1 MRSSTSL
8 KQASLLIVLLSYV
21 ATAYEPILDGT
32 ADPIRINAYF
42 GVVLSLLFFVSCGIV
57 YYYAEA
63 DFPKI
68 TYVTLSLG
76 YYCSFGILLLVPID
90 VAACIIDRRSS
101 DPDYLSI
108 YNTHVNKISMSY
120 NVFFTIIL
128 IMNSFVLVFEE
139 YLNTDGYFTIIGR
152 VGSSFY
158 RMFIDTIVGVVAGL
172 IVLAILIGQKV
183 MPADQSA
190 LMLASVIVTNTIY
203 ETFLMFLLA
212 YGLVEYPRSI
222 WNKGDLEYF
231 LLKTQMQATSDY
243 NDISESRIDV
253 SLEVASVLKTAEEV
267 AGYGSPALSDA
278 MAILR
283 ADCEAEFTSDKEGVV
298 ARNKSGQISIHTL
311 AALRTKLNSKKDRY
325 R

>member
-1 MRSSTSL
+1 ML
-8 KQASLLIVLLSYV
+8 KQTSLLIIVLTYV
-21 ATAYEPILDGT
+21 VTAYEPILDGS
-32 ADPIRINAYF
+32 ADPVRVNAYF
-42 GVVLSLLFFVSCGIV
+42 GVIFSFLFFISCGIV
-57 YYYAEA
+57 YYYAEK
-63 DFPKI
+63 DFPKV

-90 VAACIIDRRSS
+90 VASCIIDRRST
-101 DPDYLSI
+101 DPSYITI

-120 NVFFTIIL
+120 NIFFTIIL
-128 IMNSFVLVFEE
+128 LMNSFVLVFEE
-139 YLNTDGYFTIIGR
+139 YINTDGYFTVIGR
-152 VGSSFY
+152 IASSFY
-158 RMFIDTIVGVVAGL
+158 RMFVDTILGIVAGF

-190 LMLASVIVTNTIY
+190 LLLASVIVTNTVY

-222 WNKGDLEYF
+222 WNMGDLEYY

-253 SLEVASVLKTAEEV
+253 SLEVASVLKTEQEV

-278 MAILR
+278 MAILK

-311 AALRTKLNSKKDRY
+311 AALRTKLNSMKDRY